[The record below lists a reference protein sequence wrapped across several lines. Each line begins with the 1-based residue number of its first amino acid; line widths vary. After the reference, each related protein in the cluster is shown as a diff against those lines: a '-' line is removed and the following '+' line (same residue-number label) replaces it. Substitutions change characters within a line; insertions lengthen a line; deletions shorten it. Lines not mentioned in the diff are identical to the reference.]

1 MIQKMNGIHKIIK
14 SIILCTFLQWLKQKT
29 SDKFKH
35 IVLIINILYIII
47 QDWLRNI
54 LFDIWSTEE
63 ICRQTSFWFYLVSC
77 SCHISHFLYLFY
89 ESFCYLMIQV
99 SFTYREKST
108 QKGFHIFLYRHT
120 FVRNISYYQSLI
132 TALYFWKFA
141 LKVKKKQLKWTT
153 FEFARQC

>member
-1 MIQKMNGIHKIIK
+1 M
-14 SIILCTFLQWLKQKT
+14 
-29 SDKFKH
+29 
-35 IVLIINILYIII
+35 IINILYIII

-63 ICRQTSFWFYLVSC
+63 ICRQTSFWFYLLSC

-108 QKGFHIFLYRHT
+108 QKGFHTFLYWYN
-120 FVRNISYYQSLI
+120 FVRNIPYYQSLV

-141 LKVKKKQLKWTT
+141 LKVKKTIKMNYFWVCSSMLDIDNFDYVLEEILFPQLSMVIEWLNM
-153 FEFARQC
+153 A